1 MALTKN
7 DCLLLLSELS
17 DNGIDTTQI
26 TSQLYAQKELP
37 MSVVK
42 FINDNRELDL
52 TKFYNKLRKSYNDKH
67 SKLYYNIVKEVE
79 DTTSVLTTLSSLQLQ
94 IFLYSKQVSNVE
106 MFFKNAR
113 LSEISYVLLNYAK
126 SYDLTP
132 CLKVLRLVK
141 ADLKA
146 LESL

>member
-7 DCLLLLSELS
+7 DCLLLLSEIS
-17 DNGIDTTQI
+17 EKGIDTSNI
-26 TSQLYAQKELP
+26 AKSLYQQKELP

-42 FINDNRELDL
+42 FINEHRELDL
-52 TKFYNKLRKSYNDKH
+52 TRFYEKLRKSYNEKH

-79 DTTSVLTTLSSLQLQ
+79 DTNTVLTTLSSLQLQ
-94 IFLYSKQVSNVE
+94 ILLFAKTAENFE
-106 MFFKNAR
+106 MFLKNAR
-113 LSEISYVLLNYAK
+113 LSEISYVLANYSK
-126 SYDLTP
+126 TYDLTP
-132 CLKVLRLVK
+132 CLKVLRLIK

>member
-17 DNGIDTTQI
+17 DKGIDTTQI

-37 MSVVK
+37 ISVIK

-94 IFLYSKQVSNVE
+94 IFLYSKQADNVE

-132 CLKVLRLVK
+132 CLKVLRLIK

>member
-17 DNGIDTTQI
+17 ENGIDTAQA
-26 TSQLYAQKELP
+26 TSQLYSQKELP
-37 MSVVK
+37 LSVIK

-52 TKFYNKLRKSYNDKH
+52 TKFYTKLRKSYNDKH
-67 SKLYYNIVKEVE
+67 SKLYYNIVREVE

-94 IFLYSKQVSNVE
+94 ILLYSKQVTNVE
-106 MFFKNAR
+106 MFLKNAR

-126 SYDLTP
+126 TYDLTP

>member
-7 DCLLLLSELS
+7 DCLLLLSEIS
-17 DNGIDTTQI
+17 DKGINTDQVTA
-26 TSQLYAQKELP
+26 QLYAQKELP
-37 MSVVK
+37 LSVVK

-52 TKFYNKLRKSYNDKH
+52 TKFYKKLRKSYNDKH
-67 SKLYYNIVKEVE
+67 SKLYYNIVKEVD

-94 IFLYSKQVSNVE
+94 ILLYSKQADNVE
-106 MFFKNAR
+106 MFLKNAR

-126 SYDLTP
+126 TYDLTP

-146 LESL
+146 LETL